1 MFMSHDRR
9 PSPSRSSHF
18 APSADAT
25 GSPFTTRIGTDSA
38 RPTTADP
45 RDYREQADGAP

>member
-9 PSPSRSSHF
+9 PSQNRASHVT
-18 APSADAT
+18 SLADAT
-25 GSPFTTRIGTDSA
+25 GSPFTTRTGTDSA
-38 RPTTADP
+38 RPSTTDP